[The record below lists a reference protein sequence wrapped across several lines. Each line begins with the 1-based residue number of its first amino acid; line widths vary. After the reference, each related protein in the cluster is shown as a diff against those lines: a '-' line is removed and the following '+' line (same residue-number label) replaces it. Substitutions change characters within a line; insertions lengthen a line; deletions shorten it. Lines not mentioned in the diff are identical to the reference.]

1 MAQGAPASVVPFE
14 RASDSVESTPPR
26 PIALAPVELPRARR
40 PGWPTLAAL
49 AIATGLAAVGL
60 GAWSVLAEARSEP
73 TGSEG
78 TPVAQAL
85 AVLSASDA
93 VRYPFRGSVGRIALV
108 VTDSGDAVLTLDGL
122 GPPPEGSVYR
132 AWLVTEGSATPIA
145 DASFDAA
152 APVVGLERRVPLGT
166 RVAVTL
172 EPSRAATRPSRPLR
186 LYAVRR

>member
-1 MAQGAPASVVPFE
+1 MAQGAPASVVPLE
-14 RASDSVESTPPR
+14 RASDIVESTAPR

-60 GAWSVLAEARSEP
+60 GAWSLLAEARSEP
-73 TGSEG
+73 SAAVG
-78 TPVAQAL
+78 TTVAQAL
-85 AVLSASDA
+85 AVLTASDA
-93 VRYPFRGSVGRIALV
+93 TRYPFRGSVGRIALV
-108 VTDSGDAVLTLDGL
+108 VTNSGDAVLTLDGL

-132 AWLVTEGSATPIA
+132 AWFVPDGSATPVG

-152 APVVGLERRVPLGT
+152 TPVVGLERRVPLGT

-172 EPSRAATRPSRPLR
+172 EPSGDATRPSRPLR
-186 LYAVRR
+186 LSAIRR